1 MKLYSDAFLNDSY
14 LKYVGW
20 TLHDKVSWQETSA
33 SCTNF
38 NQTNFVSGVN
48 KSVHLFVFGIWLQQG
63 EVRLKC
69 LTSLQGLF
77 YNREL
82 GARLELFTSRFKVS
96 LNASQNPCV
105 GFRCHQYNVYIPAP
119 MHYMTIICR
128 DTAWNFPL
136 LLRYRT
142 VLCLWP
148 WIRSMTLQCRPL
160 DYWHLYYSQYSPSS
174 TLQLYLIWEASYVNF
189 SASHLHSPF
198 RNYIFQHGW
207 EIYFVFIAVFK

>member
-1 MKLYSDAFLNDSY
+1 MPS
-14 LKYVGW
+14 LKFERFVLRRSECGW
-20 TLHDKVSWQETSA
+20 
-33 SCTNF
+33 SCIVMPSSMTVTWSMLAGHYMTRWADRQHLRHVQNF

-48 KSVHLFVFGIWLQQG
+48 KSVHLDVFVIWLQQG

-96 LNASQNPCV
+96 LNAGHNFCL
-105 GFRCHQYNVYIPAP
+105 GFTLQ
-119 MHYMTIICR
+119 
-128 DTAWNFPL
+128 NFPL

-148 WIRSMTLQCRPL
+148 WIRSMTLQCKPL

-174 TLQLYLIWEASYVNF
+174 TLHPYLICKASYLNF
-189 SASHLHSPF
+189 SASHLNSPF
-198 RNYIFQHGW
+198 RNYIFSHGW
-207 EIYFVFIAVFK
+207 EIYFVFIAVFKLDW